1 MFCFSSHLLGTG
13 TYYVIPA
20 LIHFAAYLAML
31 YLMRSPEEDRFHNL
45 VVVTYLLMTKTV
57 GRDKASTRL
66 KRIVRGWLLFGALAL
81 ALTTITHVLHLYVL
95 SPDSDDERQQLCF
108 TFLQPSEDRL
118 EVALTV
124 ACLLAFSLL
133 DFICIAIYI
142 TYALHCE
149 LNVHFL
155 NTNVTAMREKRIN
168 FRVRQGNLSLQFVF

>member
-1 MFCFSSHLLGTG
+1 
-13 TYYVIPA
+13 
-20 LIHFAAYLAML
+20 ML

-81 ALTTITHVLHLYVL
+81 VLTTITHVLHLYVL

>member
-1 MFCFSSHLLGTG
+1 
-13 TYYVIPA
+13 
-20 LIHFAAYLAML
+20 ML

-57 GRDKASTRL
+57 GRDKASARL

-81 ALTTITHVLHLYVL
+81 ALTTVTHVLHLYLLPV
-95 SPDSDDERQQLCF
+95 PADQQPLCF
-108 TFLQPSEDRL
+108 TFLQPSEDSV
-118 EVALTV
+118 EAALTA

-133 DFICIAIYI
+133 DFICIAIYT

-168 FRVRQGNLSLQFVF
+168 FRVRNFFSI